1 MSDLVT
7 VALISAVA
15 PVLTVIVAAWSMFR
29 KLDAIHVLA
38 NSRLT
43 EALQKIAKLERLL
56 GEASPRKQKQKPRG
70 RI

>member
-1 MSDLVT
+1 MTDVVT
-7 VALISAVA
+7 VAVISSVA

-56 GEASPRKQKQKPRG
+56 GEAGPRQRKKRRG
-70 RI
+70 

>member
-1 MSDLVT
+1 MSDMVT
-7 VALISAVA
+7 VALISSVA

-43 EALQKIAKLERLL
+43 EALQKIVKLERLL
-56 GEASPRKQKQKPRG
+56 GEATPRG
-70 RI
+70 RKARTR